1 MTFAAAIPYILAAVG
16 TVYAGAAANANAKA
30 QSQQMKNDALTARR
44 VAGAREEQQRRINRV
59 RLSAQRANAAQSGF
73 DPNTGSLAML
83 QVESAGNAELDAL
96 TTRYSGELQSLSLE
110 NGANAVRASGRNQQT
125 SGYLSAAGTLA
136 GGYARYGAGQT
147 LTPADSFHSKEYW
160 RGGYGFEGE

>member
-1 MTFAAAIPYILAAVG
+1 MAYAAYIPYILAAVG

-30 QSQQMKNDALTARR
+30 QSDQMKNDALTARR
-44 VAGAREEQQRRINRV
+44 VAGAREEQQRRTNRM
-59 RLSAQRANAAQSGF
+59 RLAHQRASVAQTGF

-110 NGANAVRASGRNQQT
+110 NGAATTRASGRNQQT
-125 SGYLSAAGTLA
+125 SGFLNAAGVL
-136 GGYARYGAGQT
+136 GSGYARYGMGASLMPESAQT
-147 LTPADSFHSKEYW
+147 SFRQSELLAQK
-160 RGGYGFEGE
+160 GY